1 MPRPP
6 SFPPTHAVSGQL
18 LGMRSKVC
26 YTSLIADAV
35 FIYQSVL
42 TSPRTDCCRQ
52 ATINQFK
59 LKSDGY
65 WTGRAGCCIGLQH
78 PSFIGVPFWHWTTL
92 GSLSGMQSA
101 FLIWKIEKH
110 LSILSHQF
118 PCLSLPLSVCLVV
131 SLRPACFASFL
142 PHTHTHT
149 DIPGCPCC
157 CLCLHKIALVCNPS
171 RPIASYF
178 SLSLALKLG
187 VHPQIT

>member
-1 MPRPP
+1 MKWFAQIVVENFITIVRQGLRNAPP
-6 SFPPTHAVSGQL
+6 PASRPTHAVSGQL
-18 LGMRSKVC
+18 LGLRSKVC

-65 WTGRAGCCIGLQH
+65 WTGTAGCCIGLQH
-78 PSFIGVPFWHWTTL
+78 PSFSGAPFRHWTAL

-118 PCLSLPLSVCLVV
+118 SCLSLPLSVCLVV

-142 PHTHTHT
+142 PHTHTHR
-149 DIPGCPCC
+149 
-157 CLCLHKIALVCNPS
+157 HS
-171 RPIASYF
+171 W
-178 SLSLALKLG
+178 LSLLLLVLAQNCISLQPK
-187 VHPQIT
+187 